1 MSLTIPPL
9 GDGEDEGD
17 EAGEGDGDDPVMDD
31 TAEDIGEVTE
41 DAGDDS
47 EGAGPTPPAIARRL
61 RTLQVHPQE
70 EDLDPK
76 SCCATAHHKYRIWSQ
91 NPNCLLCA
99 AN

>member
-47 EGAGPTPPAIARRL
+47 EGAGPTPPAPYPSPEA
-61 RTLQVHPQE
+61 PDADCGGGASE
-70 EDLDPK
+70 GA
-76 SCCATAHHKYRIWSQ
+76 SA
-91 NPNCLLCA
+91 
-99 AN
+99 